1 MKNICVFCASTSG
14 KNPIYTETAKLLGR
28 LFAKENIRLIYGG
41 GNVGLMGLI
50 ADSVIE
56 NGGEVYGV
64 IPDFLDKKEIAH
76 KNLTQLFVVRSMH
89 ERKTKMFEL
98 SDAIIALPGG
108 FGTMEEL
115 TEVLTW
121 AQLNLHNKP
130 IAVLNVNGYYNHLIA
145 LFDHMVSEGL
155 LKHENREKLLISDS
169 VSGLLGLIIKN
180 LNSENDHFDKE
191 KT

>member
-1 MKNICVFCASTSG
+1 MTNICVFCASSLG
-14 KNPIYTETAKLLGR
+14 NHPIYKETAHQLGKV
-28 LFAKENIRLIYGG
+28 FAEKNIRLIYGG
-41 GNVGLMGLI
+41 GNVGLMGVI
-50 ADSVIE
+50 ADSVLE

-64 IPDFLDKKEIAH
+64 IPDFLDKKEVAH
-76 KNLTQLFVVRSMH
+76 KNLTKLFIVGSMH
-89 ERKTKMFEL
+89 ERKTKMFEF

-108 FGTMEEL
+108 FGTLEEL

-155 LKHENREKLLISDS
+155 LKEENRRKVLISES
-169 VSGLLGLIIKN
+169 VSGLLDLI
-180 LNSENDHFDKE
+180 SENLKTETDRFEKE